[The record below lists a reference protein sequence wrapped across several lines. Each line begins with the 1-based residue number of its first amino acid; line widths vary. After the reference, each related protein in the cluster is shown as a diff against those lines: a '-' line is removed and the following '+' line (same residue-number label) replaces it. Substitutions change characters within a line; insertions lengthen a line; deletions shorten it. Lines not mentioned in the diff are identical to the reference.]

1 MGILGSKFAFE
12 FDARSPPHS
21 RAERSILREANDGGG
36 SSINVARW
44 NEKPSIP
51 SQTTARQPGTL
62 VVMIALALAAASDRV
77 RGSPSPPHDNRI
89 ALTSLLAQTVA
100 GLEVYPCQAIP
111 GSQLH
116 ACKSSSVYED
126 GLANS

>member
-44 NEKPSIP
+44 DEK
-51 SQTTARQPGTL
+51 
-62 VVMIALALAAASDRV
+62 ALNSVADHCAAARYIGGNDSPRA
-77 RGSPSPPHDNRI
+77 RGRFR
-89 ALTSLLAQTVA
+89 
-100 GLEVYPCQAIP
+100 
-111 GSQLH
+111 
-116 ACKSSSVYED
+116 
-126 GLANS
+126 